1 MGYRPTPT
9 WRRLASIIAVLGF
22 MGALLPLAGASA
34 QPTVTVFAEGLDNP
48 RGVTFGLD
56 GALYVAEAGSGGD
69 GPCRENPEGDTE
81 CYGESGAI
89 TRITPDEQERIVSD
103 LPSLAA
109 EDGSFATG
117 PTDVV
122 PLANGITAVVVGW
135 GGPPDGRTALGPE
148 GGLFGRL
155 VLTLPDEEWNPGPDI
170 TAYEAAANPD
180 GDIVDSNPYALVP
193 GYPQFFVV
201 DAGGNSLLAVGAQG
215 EIQTVAVFP
224 TRMVDAPPELG
235 LPPGTQ
241 IPMHAVPD
249 TVTYGPDGA
258 LYVGEL
264 TGFPFVPG
272 AARVWRVVPGEEP
285 LVYAEGFTNIIDLAF
300 APDGSLFVLE
310 IARDGLLASEAT
322 GELPTG
328 ALIQVAP
335 DGTQTEIASEGL
347 VAPTGVALGPDGAI
361 YVSNFGVLAEMGQV
375 IRIAP

>member
-1 MGYRPTPT
+1 MGYRPTLT
-9 WRRLASIIAVLGF
+9 WRRLASIIALLGL

-34 QPTVTVFAEGLDNP
+34 QPTITVVAEGLNNP
-48 RGVTFGLD
+48 RGLSFGPD

-69 GPCRENPEGDTE
+69 GPCRQGPEGDTE
-81 CYGESGAI
+81 CYGATGAV
-89 TRITPDEQERIVSD
+89 TRITENEQERIVSD

-109 EDGSFATG
+109 ADGSFAVG

-122 PLANGITAVVVGW
+122 PLAESVTGVVVGW
-135 GGPPDGRTALGPE
+135 GGPPEGRAALGPE
-148 GGLFGRL
+148 GALFGHL
-155 VLTLPDEEWNPGPDI
+155 VLTGPDEEWTSGPDI

-193 GYPQFFVV
+193 GSSQVFVV
-201 DAGGNSLLAVGAQG
+201 DAGGNSLLAVEAQG

-224 TRMVDAPPELG
+224 ARMVDAPPELG

-241 IPMHAVPD
+241 VPMQAVPD

-285 LVYAEGFTNIIDLAF
+285 QVFAEGFTNIIDLAF

-361 YVSNFGVLAEMGQV
+361 YVSNYGVLAEMGQV
-375 IRIAP
+375 VHITP